1 MFLFAWGNS
10 PLSKVNSLNSSLNLF
25 LKMKICVKLVALH
38 WETVCHLH
46 GEAI

>member
-1 MFLFAWGNS
+1 MFLIAWRNS

-25 LKMKICVKLVALH
+25 LKTEISVKLVALH
-38 WETVCHLH
+38 WETVCHVH